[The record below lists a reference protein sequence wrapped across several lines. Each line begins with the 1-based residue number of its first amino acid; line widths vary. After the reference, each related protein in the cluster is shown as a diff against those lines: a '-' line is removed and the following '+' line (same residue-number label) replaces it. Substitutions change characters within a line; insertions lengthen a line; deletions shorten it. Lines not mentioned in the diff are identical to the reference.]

1 MEGGPKQIEI
11 QVMFPDH
18 LKGGVY
24 SNNISVAHTRD
35 EFVLDFLM
43 VAPPAGSV
51 TARIILSPGHV
62 KRVISVLAENL
73 RKYEEAFGTIRAA
86 EEPRGKIEVN

>member
-1 MEGGPKQIEI
+1 MEGPQKPMEI
-11 QVMFPDH
+11 QVAFPEH

-24 SNNISVAHTRD
+24 SNNMTVTHTRE

-51 TARIILSPGHV
+51 TARIVLSPGHA
-62 KRVISVLAENL
+62 KRVVAALAENL
-73 RKYEEAFGTIRAA
+73 RKYETAFGPIEAA
-86 EEPRGKIEVN
+86 EAPQGKVGFN

>member
-1 MEGGPKQIEI
+1 MVGGLTQLES
-11 QVMFPDH
+11 QVRFPDH

-24 SNNISVAHTRD
+24 ANNMSVAHTR
-35 EFVLDFLM
+35 EKVVLDFLM

-62 KRVISVLAENL
+62 KRVVSVLAENL
-73 RKYEEAFGTIRAA
+73 RKYEEAVGAIRAA
-86 EEPRGKIEVN
+86 EEPAGRIGVN

>member
-1 MEGGPKQIEI
+1 MEGGQKQMEI
-11 QVMFPDH
+11 QVTFPDH

-24 SNNISVAHTRD
+24 ANNMSVAHTRE

-51 TARIILSPGHV
+51 TARIVLSPGHV
-62 KRVISVLAENL
+62 KRVVSVLAENL
-73 RKYEEAFGTIRAA
+73 RKYEEAFGAIARRRSRR
-86 EEPRGKIEVN
+86 ERSG

>member
-1 MEGGPKQIEI
+1 MEGGQKQMEI
-11 QVMFPDH
+11 HVMFPDH

-24 SNNISVAHTRD
+24 SNNMSIAHTRE

-51 TARIILSPGHV
+51 TARIILSPGHA
-62 KRVISVLAENL
+62 KRVVSALAENL
-73 RKYEEAFGTIRAA
+73 RKYEESFGTIRPA
-86 EEPRGKIEVN
+86 EEPKGTIGVN

>member
-1 MEGGPKQIEI
+1 MEGGPKPMEI
-11 QVMFPDH
+11 QVTFPDH

-24 SNNISVAHTRD
+24 ANNMSVAHTRE

-62 KRVISVLAENL
+62 KRVISVLAENV
-73 RKYEEAFGTIRAA
+73 RKYEEAFGTIRTA
-86 EEPRGKIEVN
+86 EEPRGRIGVN

>member
-1 MEGGPKQIEI
+1 MEDGQKPMEI

-24 SNNISVAHTRD
+24 SNNMSITHTRE

-51 TARIILSPGHV
+51 TARIILSPGHA
-62 KRVISVLAENL
+62 KRVVSALAENL
-73 RKYEEAFGTIRAA
+73 RKYEETYGTIRAA
-86 EEPRGKIEVN
+86 EEPIGKIGVN

>member
-1 MEGGPKQIEI
+1 MEGVQKPMEI
-11 QVMFPDH
+11 QVTFPDH

-24 SNNISVAHTRD
+24 SNNMSVAHTRE

-62 KRVISVLAENL
+62 KRVVSVLAENL
-73 RKYEEAFGTIRAA
+73 RKYEETFGAIHAA
-86 EEPRGKIEVN
+86 EEPAGRIGVN

>member
-1 MEGGPKQIEI
+1 MEGPQKPMEI
-11 QVMFPDH
+11 QVTFPEH

-24 SNNISVAHTRD
+24 SNNMTVVHTRE

-51 TARIILSPGHV
+51 TARIVLSPGHA
-62 KRVISVLAENL
+62 KRVAAALAENL
-73 RKYEEAFGTIRAA
+73 RKYESAYGEIRAA
-86 EEPRGKIEVN
+86 EEPPGKIGIN

>member
-1 MEGGPKQIEI
+1 MESGQKQMEI

-24 SNNISVAHTRD
+24 SNNMSVAHTRE

-62 KRVISVLAENL
+62 KRVVSVLAENL
-73 RKYEEAFGTIRAA
+73 RKYEEAFGIIRAA
-86 EEPRGKIEVN
+86 EEPAGKIGVN

>member
-1 MEGGPKQIEI
+1 MEGVQKPMEI
-11 QVMFPDH
+11 QVTFPDH

-24 SNNISVAHTRD
+24 SNNMSVAHTRE

-62 KRVISVLAENL
+62 KRVVSVLAENL
-73 RKYEEAFGTIRAA
+73 RKYEESFGTIHAA
-86 EEPRGKIEVN
+86 EEPAGKIGVN